1 MLSTLFGPHIINY
14 EPSRGFIVPK
24 FTTYDGTSDP
34 FDHIMHYRQLMTLDI
49 GNDALLC
56 KVFLVSLA
64 LSWFHRLSNNS
75 MNNFRD
81 LSEAFVGHYLCSA
94 HYK

>member
-34 FDHIMHYRQLMTLDI
+34 FDHIMHYRQLITLDI
-49 GNDALLC
+49 GNDALLY
-56 KVFLVSLA
+56 KVFLVSLYGQA
-64 LSWFHRLSNNS
+64 L
-75 MNNFRD
+75 
-81 LSEAFVGHYLCSA
+81 
-94 HYK
+94 